1 MKATPVRDDAPT
13 LNTGRRPITT
23 GDALRL
29 AGLVAGD
36 AVAFLVFAGL
46 GRGQHHE
53 ATGLGALGEVAL
65 TALPF
70 ALGWFVVAPL
80 VGAYRRTVTTQPRAM
95 LGRTALAWLAAWPV
109 ALLLR
114 WAFTGRVP
122 PVSFALVALIANTI
136 ILSLWRGIYALVARR
151 GHA

>member
-1 MKATPVRDDAPT
+1 MKATPLRDSASSM
-13 LNTGRRPITT
+13 NTTRRPITS
-23 GDALRL
+23 GDVLRI
-29 AGLVAGD
+29 AGLVVGD

-53 ATGLGALGEVAL
+53 ATGLGAVGEVAL

-70 ALGWFVVAPL
+70 ALGWFVVSPL
-80 VGAYRRTVTTQPRAM
+80 VGAYRRAVTSRPRAM
-95 LGRTALAWLAAWPV
+95 VSRTTLAWLASWPV

-122 PVSFALVALIANTI
+122 PVSFAVVTLIANTI
-136 ILSLWRGIYALVARR
+136 ILGLWRGGYALVAGRKR
-151 GHA
+151 S

>member
-1 MKATPVRDDAPT
+1 VKATPVRDGAPT
-13 LNTGRRPITT
+13 LNTDRRPLST
-23 GDALRL
+23 GAALRL
-29 AGLVAGD
+29 AGLVVGD
-36 AVAFLVFAGL
+36 AVAFLIFAGL
-46 GRGQHHE
+46 GRGQHQE

-80 VGAYRRTVTTQPRAM
+80 LGAFRRTVTSQPRAM

-122 PVSFALVALIANTI
+122 PVSFALVTLVANTI
-136 ILSLWRGIYALVARR
+136 ILSLWRGTYALVARR
-151 GHA
+151 KKA

>member
-1 MKATPVRDDAPT
+1 MR
-13 LNTGRRPITT
+13 
-23 GDALRL
+23 GDASPANTVRRSITPRAALRI
-29 AGLVAGD
+29 AGLVVGD

-46 GRGQHHE
+46 GRGEHNE
-53 ATGLGALGEVAL
+53 ATGLGALGAVAL

-80 VGAYRRTVTTQPRAM
+80 LGAYRRAVTSQPRAM
-95 LGRTALAWLAAWPV
+95 LGRTALVWLAAWPV

-122 PVSFALVALIANTI
+122 PVSFALVALVANTI
-136 ILSLWRGIYALVARR
+136 ILSLWRGAYALVAGRKSS
-151 GHA
+151 